1 MARVPAFQAG
11 YAGSIP
17 VTRSISNPLFALS
30 KSLALLASSE
40 LQQVAVAE
48 VSYRHLVAVFRA
60 VFFINL
66 LTHVGKSQSPH
77 EPH

>member
-17 VTRSISNPLFALS
+17 VTRSISTQLFALP
-30 KSLALLASSE
+30 KERMLPTSSE
-40 LQQVAVAE
+40 LQQDAVAE
-48 VSYRHLVAVFRA
+48 VVEGHFVDVFGT

-66 LTHVGKSQSPH
+66 LTHVGEAQSPH
-77 EPH
+77 